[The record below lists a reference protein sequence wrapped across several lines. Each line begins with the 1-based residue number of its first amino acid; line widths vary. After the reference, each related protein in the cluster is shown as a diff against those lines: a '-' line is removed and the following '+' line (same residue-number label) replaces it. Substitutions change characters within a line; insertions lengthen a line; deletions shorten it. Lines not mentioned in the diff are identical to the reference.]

1 MARRIQRPWIAEYRD
16 LFAGNPYSDRPGWRR
31 SLDHR
36 IEKATLSTAAAVV
49 AVTPHAADELRRVHH
64 KPTYV
69 VMNGFDE
76 AEQFSSLSPPN

>member
-1 MARRIQRPWIAEYRD
+1 SDWTPDVIVSSALPFTSHIVESRLARRIQRPWIAEYRD

-49 AVTPHAADELRRVHH
+49 AVTPHAADELRR
-64 KPTYV
+64 
-69 VMNGFDE
+69 
-76 AEQFSSLSPPN
+76 